1 MQRYDAAMHTDR
13 SVLPMTISAL
23 RSEAQGLVARF
34 SLVLTKKKNDN
45 IRVARV
51 AVERLYQH
59 AESILPAATLSLKGE
74 VDTWANLRRLAN
86 AVVIACDRAEPAPTV
101 AVGEIQD

>member
-1 MQRYDAAMHTDR
+1 MHTDR

-45 IRVARV
+45 VRVARA
-51 AVERLYQH
+51 AVERLYLH
-59 AESILPAATLSLKGE
+59 AESILPSAKLSLTGG

-86 AVVIACDRAEPAPTV
+86 AVVTSCDRAESAPND
-101 AVGEIQD
+101 ANGEIQD